1 MSDGK
6 TAAVAADDTAHS
18 ARRAALIAAGRAVMR
33 RYALQKYLDNKE
45 KYETHGKWT
54 ERAR

>member
-6 TAAVAADDTAHS
+6 TAAVAADSKTAHS
-18 ARRAALIAAGRAVMR
+18 ARRSALIAAGRAVMR

-45 KYETHGKWT
+45 KYETHGK
-54 ERAR
+54 

>member
-6 TAAVAADDTAHS
+6 TAAVTTDGKTAHS
-18 ARRAALIAAGRAVMR
+18 ARRAVLIAAGRAVMR

-45 KYETHGKWT
+45 KYETHGK
-54 ERAR
+54 

>member
-1 MSDGK
+1 MSDCKTAAASDGK
-6 TAAVAADDTAHS
+6 AAHG

-45 KYETHGKWT
+45 KYETHGK
-54 ERAR
+54 

>member
-1 MSDGK
+1 MSDCK
-6 TAAVAADDTAHS
+6 TAAAAADGKAAHG

-45 KYETHGKWT
+45 KYETHGK
-54 ERAR
+54 